1 MQEIID
7 YCFKPRTTY
16 EIAKHLNL
24 TVKQVQGR
32 LRKLTRDNIIIRRET
47 DVGTAAWTRWYMTQ
61 KPTDPVTLSKK
72 YSKNIM
78 GVWL

>member
-7 YCFKPRTTY
+7 YCFKPRTTDQ
-16 EIAKHLNL
+16 IAKHLGL

-32 LRKLTRDNIIIRRET
+32 LRTLTRDNLIIRRET
-47 DVGTAAWTRWYMTQ
+47 DVGTAAWRRWYVTQ
-61 KPTDPVTLSKK
+61 KPADPVNLSKK

>member
-16 EIAKHLNL
+16 EIAKHLGL

-32 LRKLTRDNIIIRRET
+32 LRKLTRDNPLIR
-47 DVGTAAWTRWYMTQ
+47 
-61 KPTDPVTLSKK
+61 
-72 YSKNIM
+72 
-78 GVWL
+78 